1 MSSPSWPE
9 RPSLTRTQAWTLGV
23 AGTGS
28 FMVVLDLLAV
38 STALP
43 EIHSSLHASV
53 GTLAWTVSAYTLSFA
68 VLLIT
73 AAALGDR
80 WGRRNLY
87 AGGLALF
94 AFSSAACALAPDT
107 ATLLAARVVQG
118 AGAAVIMPLA
128 LALLNAAFP
137 PQRRGWAMGIYGSVT
152 GLGTVA
158 GPVLGGALTQAFS
171 WRWIFWINVPVG
183 LLAVCAVL
191 CFVADSKGTRRP
203 IDPLALLLA
212 IVSVL
217 GIVWAIIQAATTGWA
232 DRAVLGAL
240 AIGLVALG
248 AAPGAAAA
256 GPTPHDPVAAVS
268 QRRVQR
274 GQCRR
279 SSRRTPPSPQ
289 RCSSPRSSSR
299 TRRDTIRCQPACAC
313 CRLARFRCWPP
324 PDLGAMAD
332 RFGPRPLVLTGL
344 TLQAGGIAALAS
356 LGAPHRSYLVLAG
369 PLVLLA
375 VGLTLALPALTKAVV
390 GSVEPGDIGVA
401 SGLFTTLRQLGGAFG
416 VAVTTTAFT
425 AAGGYGGSASVAS
438 GYDGAMYVAAAVGAI
453 GACTALGIHTHAAGR
468 ALPRQADRQPVR
480 GLVRVK
486 PLDRQRRSS
495 LCPAPGRTGSGTSAP
510 LTLSTESAAT
520 RSSQSP
526 SSSK

>member
-1 MSSPSWPE
+1 MSPPTGPA
-9 RPSLTRTQAWTLGV
+9 RPSLTRTQVWTLGA

-43 EIHSSLHASV
+43 EIHSSLRASV

-68 VLLIT
+68 VLLVT
-73 AAALGDR
+73 AATLGDR

-94 AFSSAACALAPDT
+94 ALSSVACALAPDI

-137 PQRRGWAMGIYGSVT
+137 PQRRGWAMGIYGSIT

-158 GPVLGGALTQAFS
+158 GPVLGGALTQALS

-183 LLAVCAVL
+183 LLAIGAVL
-191 CFVADSKGTRRP
+191 RFVADSRGARRP

-212 IVSVL
+212 IVSGL
-217 GIVWAIIQAATTGWA
+217 GIVWAIIRAATSGWS

-248 AAPGAAAA
+248 ALLAWQRRATHPMIPLRLFRNGVFAA
-256 GPTPHDPVAAVS
+256 GNAAIFAQNASLTAAVFFTAQFFQNS
-268 QRRVQR
+268 QGYGPLPAGVRLLPV
-274 GQCRR
+274 GAVPLLTAAR
-279 SSRRTPPSPQ
+279 S
-289 RCSSPRSSSR
+289 
-299 TRRDTIRCQPACAC
+299 
-313 CRLARFRCWPP
+313 
-324 PDLGAMAD
+324 GATAD
-332 RFGPRPLVLTGL
+332 RFGPRPLVLAGL

-356 LGAPHRSYLVLAG
+356 LGAPHRSYLILAG
-369 PLVLLA
+369 PLILLA

-416 VAVTTTAFT
+416 VAVSTTAFT
-425 AAGGYGGSASVAS
+425 AVGGYADAVGVAR
-438 GYDGAMYVAAAVGAI
+438 GYDGAMYVAALLAVLGSFS
-453 GACTALGIHTHAAGR
+453 ALGLGS
-468 ALPRQADRQPVR
+468 
-480 GLVRVK
+480 
-486 PLDRQRRSS
+486 RQRRVSR
-495 LCPAPGRTGSGTSAP
+495 CPAPGHTGSGTSELLP
-510 LTLSTESAAT
+510 G
-520 RSSQSP
+520 SSRGA
-526 SSSK
+526 